1 MAELFRDYTFNSLLI
16 NTFKPGLEENPKEKN
31 KLKYHYTSPNALL
44 SILKNQQIY
53 FTDIRFLN
61 DKSEDIYLVKLIMD
75 LLDENEK
82 EYPNVREV
90 TNVLFKNNRISD
102 LQSLNVINIDYSVPL
117 NYIPMR
123 KFVFCTTTESD
134 QLNMWNYYVHNGKY
148 QGYNIGFNIE
158 KLLKS
163 FDTEKPK
170 TADPFR
176 VVYGKV
182 LYDKKKQCEEIF
194 RLFEE
199 LEIRK
204 NFSQSLDYLV
214 VELRHYIDSYGAF
227 FKNPSFKAEKEY
239 RICIEIDD
247 KRLREDKSHFSG
259 THNRKMK
266 YDYRTSNGLI
276 VPYIAVEFEKE
287 EVSTI
292 HMSPMT
298 EFQIAKESIR
308 EVLNDYHYNG
318 VQVRKSTIPIR
329 F

>member
-1 MAELFRDYTFNSLLI
+1 MADNSNYQFNSLLI
-16 NTFKPGLEENPKEKN
+16 RTFQPGAEDNAKNTD
-31 KLKYHYTSPNALL
+31 KLKYHYTSPDALL
-44 SILKNQQIY
+44 SILKNQKIF

-61 DKSEDIYLVKLIMD
+61 DKSEDIYLVKLILD

-82 EYPNVREV
+82 EYPTVREV
-90 TNVLFKNNRISD
+90 TNELFKNNKNSD

-123 KFVFCTTTESD
+123 KFVFCTTTETD

-163 FDTEKPK
+163 FDTEEPR
-170 TADPFR
+170 TADPFK

-182 LYDKKKQCEEIF
+182 LYDKKKQYEEIL

-199 LEIRK
+199 IEIRK
-204 NFSQSLDYLV
+204 NFSQSLDYIV
-214 VELRHYIDSYGAF
+214 VQLRYYIDSYGAF

-247 KRLREDKSHFSG
+247 ERLKKDKSHFSG

-287 EVSTI
+287 AVSTI

-298 EFQIAKESIR
+298 EFQIAKESLR
-308 EVLNDYHYNG
+308 EVLNDYHYDG
-318 VQVRKSTIPIR
+318 VQIWKSQIPIR

>member
-1 MAELFRDYTFNSLLI
+1 
-16 NTFKPGLEENPKEKN
+16 
-31 KLKYHYTSPNALL
+31 
-44 SILKNQQIY
+44 
-53 FTDIRFLN
+53 
-61 DKSEDIYLVKLIMD
+61 
-75 LLDENEK
+75 
-82 EYPNVREV
+82 
-90 TNVLFKNNRISD
+90 
-102 LQSLNVINIDYSVPL
+102 
-117 NYIPMR
+117 MR

-170 TADPFR
+170 NADPFS

-182 LYDKKKQCEEIF
+182 LYDKKKQCEEIL

-204 NFSQSLDYLV
+204 DFSQSLDYLV

-287 EVSTI
+287 AV
-292 HMSPMT
+292 
-298 EFQIAKESIR
+298 F
-308 EVLNDYHYNG
+308 
-318 VQVRKSTIPIR
+318 
-329 F
+329 

>member
-16 NTFKPGLEENPKEKN
+16 NTFKPGSEENPKEKN

-61 DKSEDIYLVKLIMD
+61 DKSEDIYLVKLILD

-102 LQSLNVINIDYSVPL
+102 LQSLNAINIDYSVPL
-117 NYIPMR
+117 DYIPMR

-163 FDTEKPK
+163 FDIEKRK
-170 TADPFR
+170 RQINHRIAFR
-176 VVYGKV
+176 PV
-182 LYDKKKQCEEIF
+182 
-194 RLFEE
+194 
-199 LEIRK
+199 
-204 NFSQSLDYLV
+204 N
-214 VELRHYIDSYGAF
+214 
-227 FKNPSFKAEKEY
+227 
-239 RICIEIDD
+239 
-247 KRLREDKSHFSG
+247 
-259 THNRKMK
+259 
-266 YDYRTSNGLI
+266 
-276 VPYIAVEFEKE
+276 
-287 EVSTI
+287 
-292 HMSPMT
+292 
-298 EFQIAKESIR
+298 
-308 EVLNDYHYNG
+308 
-318 VQVRKSTIPIR
+318 VRKYKQKRSVR
-329 F
+329 L